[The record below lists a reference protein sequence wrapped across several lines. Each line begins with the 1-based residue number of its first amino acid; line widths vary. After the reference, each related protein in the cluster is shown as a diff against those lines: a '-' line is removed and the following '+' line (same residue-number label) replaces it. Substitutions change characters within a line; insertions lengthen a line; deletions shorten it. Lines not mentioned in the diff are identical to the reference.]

1 MTCYGLQTLEKL
13 VNNEDIAPP
22 ATSDT
27 KLAEL
32 AQLFDPVETQ
42 TVKENHGELRIPRT
56 WDSASAHDVGK
67 RVISQFED
75 KGASQRSRAVILSSA
90 DTPPDTPQSRLQ

>member
-1 MTCYGLQTLEKL
+1 MYDYRGRIRYFLGAQIDVSGLAITYYGLQSLEKL
-13 VNNEDIAPP
+13 VNNEDISPQ

-32 AQLFDPVETQ
+32 AQLLDPIETQ
-42 TVKENHGELRIPRT
+42 TVKDNHRELRIPRT

-67 RVISQFED
+67 GIISQF
-75 KGASQRSRAVILSSA
+75 
-90 DTPPDTPQSRLQ
+90 